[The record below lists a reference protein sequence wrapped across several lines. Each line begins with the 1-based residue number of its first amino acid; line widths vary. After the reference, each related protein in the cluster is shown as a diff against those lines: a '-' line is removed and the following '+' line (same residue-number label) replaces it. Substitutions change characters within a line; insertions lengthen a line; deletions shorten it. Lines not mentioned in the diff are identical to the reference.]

1 MLNNLIATMIET
13 WFGFF
18 HDVFSNAM
26 YDLRVY
32 GISFWLVLF
41 IPIVI
46 LFVFYKLID
55 IVGGKTWHF
64 ILFVLIALVIEYL
77 SNVGLLF
84 GVLPEYLKYARSA
97 LIGKSLLEK
106 FDKDG
111 GQNPILAAQ
120 MGCKIYHGP
129 NISNFDD
136 IYMFLKDKNLSQ
148 EISTIHN
155 LSDNLIKDLKTKK
168 NLDQSKDLFDKI
180 GETIMEKTF
189 KEIDNFLN
197 YENL

>member
-18 HDVFSNAM
+18 HDVFSSAM

-41 IPIVI
+41 IPIII

-84 GVLPEYLKYARSA
+84 GVLTEYTQDEGFVAFVNEY
-97 LIGKSLLEK
+97 SLLAT
-106 FDKDG
+106 FVS
-111 GQNPILAAQ
+111 L
-120 MGCKIYHGP
+120 
-129 NISNFDD
+129 
-136 IYMFLKDKNLSQ
+136 
-148 EISTIHN
+148 ISTIIGTIGLRY
-155 LSDNLIKDLKTKK
+155 LSTNNKY
-168 NLDQSKDLFDKI
+168 NPF
-180 GETIMEKTF
+180 
-189 KEIDNFLN
+189 
-197 YENL
+197 